1 MDESANKR
9 TKNDE
14 KDVKIGAAVQ
24 TQKKGKPKTVNMNN
38 KSYPAFRPKRM
49 PPENKPTKKQIND
62 ELKRE
67 NAELKAKVCD

>member
-1 MDESANKR
+1 MDENANKR

-24 TQKKGKPKTVNMNN
+24 TQKMGRPKTVNN
-38 KSYPAFRPKRM
+38 KSYPAFRQKRM
-49 PPENKPTKKQIND
+49 PPENKSTKKQIND